1 MEKYNGMG
9 ATGRML
15 RGQRRVA
22 ASLLR
27 FLAEIPDLSAW
38 WTPAQRL
45 QALRLQRAVFDGLT
59 TRDVLRSATLR
70 LDFTDCPGPP
80 GLS

>member
-15 RGQRRVA
+15 RSQRRVA
-22 ASLLR
+22 AALLR

-38 WTPAQRL
+38 WTPAQRR
-45 QALRLQRAVFDGLT
+45 QAERLQRAVFDGLT
-59 TRDVLRSATLR
+59 TRDVIRSATLR